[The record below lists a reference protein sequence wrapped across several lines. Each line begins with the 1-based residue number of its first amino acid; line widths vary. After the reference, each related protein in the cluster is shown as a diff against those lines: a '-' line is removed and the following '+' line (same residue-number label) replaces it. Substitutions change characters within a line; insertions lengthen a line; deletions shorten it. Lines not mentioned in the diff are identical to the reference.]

1 MKNKIESIQVFGSG
15 CASCHKLFEL
25 TKEAVQEM
33 NLDAEVEY
41 VTDFKKIVLMG
52 IMSLPAM
59 AINGKVVLAGQL
71 PDTKK
76 IKELLS

>member
-1 MKNKIESIQVFGSG
+1 MSNKIELIQVFGSG
-15 CASCHKLFEL
+15 CASCHKLLEL
-25 TKEAVQEM
+25 TKEAAREM

-41 VTDFKKIVLMG
+41 ITDFKKIVSMG
-52 IMSLPAM
+52 IMSLPTM
-59 AINGKVVLAGQL
+59 AVNGKVVLAGQL